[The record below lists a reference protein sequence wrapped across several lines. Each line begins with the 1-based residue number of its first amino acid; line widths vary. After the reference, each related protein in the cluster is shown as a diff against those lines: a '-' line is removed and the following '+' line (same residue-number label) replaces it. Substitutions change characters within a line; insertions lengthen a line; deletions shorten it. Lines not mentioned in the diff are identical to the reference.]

1 MGEASRIGPAFMT
14 LDDFDLKI
22 LIALQREGRMTKLRL
37 AQEIGLSPSPCWE
50 RLRRLEKHGFIRGFH
65 ARVDLDRLLHTSTV
79 LVEVTL
85 GSHYER
91 DFERFEVA
99 VQAVPE
105 IVECYATGGGVD
117 YLLKLIVLDI
127 EHYQQLIDHLLADD
141 IGIERYFTYIVTKE
155 VKRADGPPLR
165 RLLEV
170 RDAAIARKRNV
181 IRRRRE
187 RAS

>member
-1 MGEASRIGPAFMT
+1 MT

-50 RLRRLEKHGFIRGFH
+50 RLRRLQENGFIRGYH
-65 ARVDLDRLLHTSTV
+65 ADVDIDRLLHTSIV

-85 GSHYER
+85 GSHSER
-91 DFERFEVA
+91 DFERFELA

-117 YLLKLIVLDI
+117 YLMKLTVLDI
-127 EHYQQLIDHLLADD
+127 EHYQRLIDSLLATE

-155 VKRADGPPLR
+155 VKRADGPPIR
-165 RLLEV
+165 RLLDV
-170 RDAAIARKRNV
+170 RDDAIARKRDV
-181 IRRRRE
+181 IRRRHE